1 MNAGIIVAAG
11 KGERYGSYKQTE
23 TLLNKKV
30 YQYSLDV
37 FNVAD
42 LIKSIYLV
50 VAQEI
55 YNSVEE
61 DLRSYQNNKPI
72 FLCKGGN
79 TRAQSVYNAIQT
91 FNDSYDKVCIHDAV
105 RPLIQK
111 PDIEN
116 VLLNCIENGG
126 CIVGE
131 KINETLKK
139 INNNKV
145 IETVNRTNMWLSQ
158 TPQAFCLK
166 TLRSCYNNRF
176 DHFTDEASLL
186 ESNGYNIQVIN
197 SVNKNIKITEK
208 KDLELA
214 KQLLSNE

>member
-23 TLLNKKV
+23 ILINKKV

-37 FNVAD
+37 FNIVD
-42 LIKSIYLV
+42 LIESVYLV
-50 VAQEI
+50 VAEEI
-55 YNSVEE
+55 YSSIEE
-61 DLRSYQNNKPI
+61 DLQSYQNNKPI
-72 FLCKGGN
+72 FLCRGGD
-79 TRAQSVYNAIQT
+79 TRAQSVYNAIKSIS
-91 FNDSYDKVCIHDAV
+91 NVYDKVCIHDAV

-111 PDIEN
+111 ADIEN

-126 CIVGE
+126 CIVGD
-131 KINETLKK
+131 KIHETLKK
-139 INNNKV
+139 TNNDKVVETIN
-145 IETVNRTNMWLSQ
+145 RANMWLSQ

-166 TLRSCYNNRF
+166 TLKNCYDKDF
-176 DHFTDEASLL
+176 EHFTDEANLL

>member
-23 TLLNKKV
+23 ILINKKV

-37 FNVAD
+37 FNIVD
-42 LIKSIYLV
+42 LIESVYLV
-50 VAQEI
+50 VAEEI
-55 YNSVEE
+55 YSSIEE
-61 DLRSYQNNKPI
+61 DLQSYQNNKPI
-72 FLCKGGN
+72 FLCRGGD
-79 TRAQSVYNAIQT
+79 TRAQSVYNAIKSIS
-91 FNDSYDKVCIHDAV
+91 NVYDKVCIHDAV

-111 PDIEN
+111 ADIEN

-126 CIVGE
+126 CIVGD
-131 KINETLKK
+131 KIHETLKK
-139 INNNKV
+139 TNNDKVVETIN
-145 IETVNRTNMWLSQ
+145 RANMWLSQ

-166 TLRSCYNNRF
+166 TLKNCYDKDF
-176 DHFTDEASLL
+176 KHFTDEANLL